1 MLIKDTE
8 TEQEEPL
15 NMTPL
20 IDMVFL
26 LLIFFLVATTFR
38 QEERELGV
46 QLPNLSSNAPL
57 SAVPTQLVINIHED
71 GRLIVSGSTYGDTEL
86 EELLTQV
93 ATRDP
98 SREVLIRADERSMHR
113 YFANVASICRRAGV
127 DEVKIGY
134 IVQEPTPTQLQ

>member
-1 MLIKDTE
+1 MLIKDNE

-38 QEERELGV
+38 QEERELNI
-46 QLPNLSSNAPL
+46 QLPGLSSNAPL
-57 SAVPTQLVINIHED
+57 SAVPTQLIINIDQE
-71 GRLIVSGSTYGDTEL
+71 GKTIVNGTLYGPREL

-93 ATRDP
+93 TTRDP
-98 SREVLIRADERSMHR
+98 SREILVRADRRGVIEH
-113 YFANVASICRRAGV
+113 YANVVAICRRAGV
-127 DEVKIGY
+127 SESKLGFLA
-134 IVQEPTPTQLQ
+134 EENGR

>member
-1 MLIKDTE
+1 MLIKDNE

-38 QEERELGV
+38 QEERELNI
-46 QLPNLSSNAPL
+46 QLPGLSSNAPL
-57 SAVPTQLVINIHED
+57 SAVPTQLIINVDHE
-71 GRLIVSGSTYGDTEL
+71 GKTIVNGTVYGPKEL
-86 EELLTQV
+86 EELVTQV

-98 SREVLIRADERSMHR
+98 SREVLIRADRRATIEP
-113 YFANVASICRRAGV
+113 YAEVVSICRRAGV
-127 DEVKIGY
+127 SESKLGFLA
-134 IVQEPTPTQLQ
+134 EEGGR